1 MPERRAAKAGPQEPG
16 ILRRRFLALGGVGA
30 AGMAGLAGIAGLARA
45 ADFEASRL
53 ARFDGMRVHY
63 ESYGSGSHALVF
75 IHGWACDLTFWR
87 GQEALYNQPNRR
99 ALLIDL
105 PGHGASDKP
114 HRAYPIEFFARAV
127 EAVMRDAQAE
137 RGILIGHSLGGP
149 IAYAFLREFPK
160 KASALVLVDA
170 FVSRHMAGP
179 ADRAA
184 TAAHFA
190 KIARSLQG
198 AAGERNF
205 AERVESCF
213 TTQTSAALRAE
224 IRAKMAATPKHVRIA
239 ALSSISSL
247 LPPPDD
253 ETFDVPAIAIQAAEP
268 GTQARFEL
276 MVSIFPR
283 LHLASW
289 EGAGHF
295 LMMEDAQRFNAEVEQ
310 FLAALS

>member
-1 MPERRAAKAGPQEPG
+1 MKAGPKGRARIP
-16 ILRRRFLALGGVGA
+16 RRRFLKLGGSA
-30 AGMAGLAGIAGLARA
+30 AAGIASIAGVASPAGA
-45 ADFEASRL
+45 ADLDASRF
-53 ARFDGMRVHY
+53 ARFDGLRVHY
-63 ESYGSGSHALVF
+63 ESHGAGSEALVF
-75 IHGWACDLTFWR
+75 IHGWVCDLTFWR
-87 GQEALYNQPNRR
+87 GQEALFNQPNRR

-105 PGHGASDKP
+105 PGHGSSDKP
-114 HRAYPIEFFARAV
+114 HRAYPIEFFAGAV
-127 EAVMRDAQAE
+127 EAVMRDAQVE

-149 IAYAFLREFPK
+149 IAYAFLRKFPE
-160 KASALVLVDA
+160 KAAALVLVDA

-190 KIARSLQG
+190 KVAHSLQG

-213 TTQTSAALRAE
+213 TPQTPPALRTE
-224 IRAKMAATPKHVRIA
+224 IRAKMTATPKHVRIA

-247 LPPPDD
+247 RPPPDD
-253 ETFDVPAIAIQAAEP
+253 ETFDLPAIAIQAAEP

-276 MVSIFPR
+276 MRSIFPR
-283 LHLASW
+283 LQLDSW
-289 EGAGHF
+289 QGAGHF
-295 LMMEDAQRFNAEVEQ
+295 LMLEDPQRFNAKVEQ

>member
-1 MPERRAAKAGPQEPG
+1 MQAA
-16 ILRRRFLALGGVGA
+16 ILRRRFLALGS
-30 AGMAGLAGIAGLARA
+30 AGLAGIARLARA
-45 ADFEASRL
+45 AEDGASRF
-53 ARFDGMRVHY
+53 ARFDGLRVHY
-63 ESYGSGSHALVF
+63 QSYGAGSEALVF

-105 PGHGASDKP
+105 PGHGSSDKP
-114 HRAYPIEFFARAV
+114 HRAYPVEFFGRAV
-127 EAVMRDAQAE
+127 EAVMRDAQVE
-137 RGILIGHSLGGP
+137 RAVLIGHSLGGP
-149 IAYAFLREFPK
+149 IAYAFLREFPD
-160 KASALVLVDA
+160 KAAALVLVDA

-179 ADRAA
+179 VDRAA

-190 KIARSLQG
+190 KVARSLQG

-213 TTQTSAALRAE
+213 SKQTPDSLRAE
-224 IRAKMAATPKHVRIA
+224 IREKMAATPKHVRIA

-247 LPPPDD
+247 PPPPDD
-253 ETFDVPAIAIQAAEP
+253 LAFDLPAIAIQAAEP
-268 GTQARFEL
+268 GTEARFE
-276 MVSIFPR
+276 MMRSIFPR
-283 LHLASW
+283 MQLNSW

-295 LMMEDAQRFNAEVEQ
+295 LMLEDPQRFNAEVEQ

>member
-1 MPERRAAKAGPQEPG
+1 MAAAGVALADAETPRAA
-16 ILRRRFLALGGVGA
+16 
-30 AGMAGLAGIAGLARA
+30 
-45 ADFEASRL
+45 RL
-53 ARFDGMRVHY
+53 TDVHGNDLHIHY
-63 ESYGSGSHALVF
+63 ENYGTGPEALVF

-87 GQEALYNQPNRR
+87 GQESLYRQPTRR

-105 PGHGASDKP
+105 PGHGSSDKP

-127 EAVMRDAQAE
+127 EAVMRDAQVD

-149 IAYAFLREFPK
+149 IAYAFLREFPE
-160 KASALVLVDA
+160 KAAALVLVDA

-179 ADRAA
+179 ADRVA

-190 KIARSLQG
+190 KVARSLQG

-213 TTQTSAALRAE
+213 TKQTPEALRAE
-224 IRAKMAATPKHVRIA
+224 IREKMAATPKHVRIA

-247 LPPPDD
+247 RPPPGD
-253 ETFDVPAIAIQAAEP
+253 ETFDLPAVAIQAAEP

-276 MVSIFPR
+276 MRSIFPR
-283 LHLASW
+283 MQLHSW
-289 EGAGHF
+289 VGAGHF
-295 LMMEDAQRFNAEVEQ
+295 LMLEDPQRFNAEVDQ

>member
-1 MPERRAAKAGPQEPG
+1 MP
-16 ILRRRFLALGGVGA
+16 RRRFLTLGA
-30 AGMAGLAGIAGLARA
+30 AGAAGIVGIAAAGNQARA
-45 ADFEASRL
+45 AANDASRF
-53 ARFDGMRVHY
+53 ARFNGVRVHY
-63 ESYGSGSHALVF
+63 ESYGAGGEALVF

-87 GQEALYNQPNRR
+87 GQQALYDHPERR

-105 PGHGASDKP
+105 PGHGSSDKP
-114 HRAYPIEFFARAV
+114 HRSYPIEFFARAV
-127 EAVMRDAQAE
+127 EAVMRDAQVE
-137 RGILIGHSLGGP
+137 RAVLIGHSLGGP
-149 IAYAFLREFPK
+149 IAYAFLREFPE
-160 KASALVLVDA
+160 KASALALVDA

-213 TTQTSAALRAE
+213 TPQTPPALRAE
-224 IRAKMAATPKHVRIA
+224 IRAKMAGTPKYVRIA

-247 LPPPDD
+247 GPPPDD
-253 ETFDVPAIAIQAAEP
+253 ETFDLPAIAIQAAEP

-276 MVSIFPR
+276 MRSIFPR
-283 LHLASW
+283 LQLNIW

-295 LMMEDAQRFNAEVEQ
+295 LMLEDPQRFNAEVEQ
-310 FLAALS
+310 FLAARS

>member
-1 MPERRAAKAGPQEPG
+1 MRECMP
-16 ILRRRFLALGGVGA
+16 RRRFLTLGA
-30 AGMAGLAGIAGLARA
+30 AGAAGIVGIAAAGNQARA
-45 ADFEASRL
+45 AANDASRF
-53 ARFDGMRVHY
+53 ARFNGVRVHY
-63 ESYGSGSHALVF
+63 ESYGAGGEALVF

-87 GQEALYNQPNRR
+87 GQQALYDHPERR

-105 PGHGASDKP
+105 PGHGSSDKP
-114 HRAYPIEFFARAV
+114 HRSYPIEFFARAV
-127 EAVMRDAQAE
+127 EAVMRDAQVE
-137 RGILIGHSLGGP
+137 RAVLIGHSLGGP
-149 IAYAFLREFPK
+149 IAYAFLREFPE
-160 KASALVLVDA
+160 KASALALVDA

-213 TTQTSAALRAE
+213 TPQTPPALRAE
-224 IRAKMAATPKHVRIA
+224 IRAKMAATPKYVRIA

-247 LPPPDD
+247 GPPPDD
-253 ETFDVPAIAIQAAEP
+253 ETFDLPAIAIQAAEP

-276 MVSIFPR
+276 MRSIFPR
-283 LHLASW
+283 LQLNIW

-295 LMMEDAQRFNAEVEQ
+295 LMLEDPQRFNAEVEQ
-310 FLAALS
+310 FLAARS

>member
-1 MPERRAAKAGPQEPG
+1 MLAPFP
-16 ILRRRFLALGGVGA
+16 RRRFLKLGA
-30 AGMAGLAGIAGLARA
+30 ASLAGVASARA
-45 ADFEASRL
+45 SDVDPPRF
-53 ARFDGMRVHY
+53 ARFDGLRVHY
-63 ESYGSGSHALVF
+63 QSYGAGDEALVF

-105 PGHGASDKP
+105 PGHGSSDKP

-127 EAVMRDAQAE
+127 EAVMRDAHAE

-149 IAYAFLREFPK
+149 IAYAFLREFPE
-160 KASALVLVDA
+160 KAAALVLVDA

-190 KIARSLQG
+190 RIARSFQG
-198 AAGERNF
+198 ARGERTF
-205 AERVESCF
+205 AARVESCF
-213 TTQTSAALRAE
+213 TPQTPPALRSE
-224 IRAKMAATPKHVRIA
+224 IRAKMAATPKYVRIA
-239 ALSSISSL
+239 ALTSISSL
-247 LPPPDD
+247 RPPPAD
-253 ETFDVPAIAIQAAEP
+253 ETFDLPAIAIQAAEP

-276 MVSIFPR
+276 MQAIFP
-283 LHLASW
+283 HLQIRSW

-295 LMMEDAQRFNAEVEQ
+295 LMLEDPQRFNAEVEQ
-310 FLAALS
+310 FLTAIS

>member
-1 MPERRAAKAGPQEPG
+1 MDAA
-16 ILRRRFLALGGVGA
+16 ILRRRFLALGA
-30 AGMAGLAGIAGLARA
+30 ASFAGIASSMPA
-45 ADFEASRL
+45 AGDGASRS
-53 ARFDGMRVHY
+53 ARFDGLRVHY
-63 ESYGSGSHALVF
+63 ESYGAGREALVF

-87 GQEALYNQPNRR
+87 GQQPLYDHPDRR

-105 PGHGASDKP
+105 PGHGSSDKP

-127 EAVMRDAQAE
+127 EAVMRDAQIDRAV
-137 RGILIGHSLGGP
+137 LIGHSLGGP
-149 IAYAFLREFPK
+149 IAYAFLREFPE

-179 ADRAA
+179 ANRAA

-190 KIARSLQG
+190 QVARSLQG
-198 AAGERNF
+198 VAGERNF

-213 TTQTSAALRAE
+213 SKQTPDALRAE
-224 IRAKMAATPKHVRIA
+224 IRAKMAATPKYVRIA

-247 LPPPDD
+247 RPPPDD
-253 ETFDVPAIAIQAAEP
+253 ETFDLPALAIQAAEP

-276 MVSIFPR
+276 MRSIFPQ
-283 LHLASW
+283 LQLNSW

-295 LMMEDAQRFNAEVEQ
+295 LMLEDPQRFNAEVEQ
-310 FLAALS
+310 FLAGLS

>member
-1 MPERRAAKAGPQEPG
+1 MQAM
-16 ILRRRFLALGGVGA
+16 ISRRRFLALGGVGA
-30 AGMAGLAGIAGLARA
+30 IASTAGLVGRA
-45 ADFEASRL
+45 QAVDGGVSGV
-53 ARFDGMRVHY
+53 ARFDGVRVHY
-63 ESYGSGSHALVF
+63 ESYGKGGEALIF

-87 GQEALYNQPNRR
+87 GQEALYNRPNRR

-105 PGHGASDKP
+105 PGHGSSDKP
-114 HRAYPIEFFARAV
+114 YRAYPIEFFARAV
-127 EAVMRDAQAE
+127 DAVMRDAQIE
-137 RGILIGHSLGGP
+137 RGVLIGHSLGGP
-149 IAYAFLREFPK
+149 IAYAFLREFPE

-190 KIARSLQG
+190 KVAHSLQG
-198 AAGERNF
+198 PAGDRNF

-213 TTQTSAALRAE
+213 AAQTPASLRAE

-247 LPPPDD
+247 PPPPDD
-253 ETFDVPAIAIQAAEP
+253 LTFDLPAIAIQSTEP

-276 MVSIFPR
+276 MRSIFPR
-283 LHLASW
+283 MQLHSW

-295 LMMEDAQRFNAEVEQ
+295 LMLEDPQRFNDEVEQ
-310 FLAALS
+310 FLAARS

>member
-1 MPERRAAKAGPQEPG
+1 MQAAIP
-16 ILRRRFLALGGVGA
+16 RRRFLALGA
-30 AGMAGLAGIAGLARA
+30 AGVAGIASRAGA
-45 ADFEASRL
+45 ADAGAPRF
-53 ARFDGMRVHY
+53 ARFDGLRIHY
-63 ESYGSGSHALVF
+63 ENYGAGSAALVF
-75 IHGWACDLTFWR
+75 IHGWVCDLTFWR

-114 HRAYPIEFFARAV
+114 HRAYPVEFFGRAV
-127 EAVMRDAQAE
+127 EAVMRDAQVDRA
-137 RGILIGHSLGGP
+137 ILIGHSLGGP
-149 IAYAFLREFPK
+149 IAYAFLREFPE

-179 ADRAA
+179 ADRVA

-190 KIARSLQG
+190 KVARSLQG

-213 TTQTSAALRAE
+213 TKQTPEALRAE

-247 LPPPDD
+247 RPPPDD
-253 ETFDVPAIAIQAAEP
+253 ETFLLPAIAIQAAEP

-276 MVSIFPR
+276 MRSLFPR
-283 LHLASW
+283 LQLSSW

-295 LMMEDAQRFNAEVEQ
+295 LMLENPQRFNAEVEQ
-310 FLAALS
+310 FLAAIS

>member
-1 MPERRAAKAGPQEPG
+1 MQAA
-16 ILRRRFLALGGVGA
+16 ILRRRFLALGGAIASTV
-30 AGMAGLAGIAGLARA
+30 GIASRAWA
-45 ADFEASRL
+45 ADGDASRI
-53 ARFDGMRVHY
+53 ARFDGLRVHY
-63 ESYGSGSHALVF
+63 ESYGAGGAALVF

-87 GQEALYNQPNRR
+87 GQEALYDHPGRR

-105 PGHGASDKP
+105 PGHGSSDKP

-127 EAVMRDAQAE
+127 EAVIRDAQIE
-137 RGILIGHSLGGP
+137 RAVLIGHSLGGP
-149 IAYAFLREFPK
+149 IAYAFLREFPEE
-160 KASALVLVDA
+160 ASALVLVDA

-190 KIARSLQG
+190 KVARSLQG

-213 TTQTSAALRAE
+213 TPQTPAALRAE

-247 LPPPDD
+247 RPPPDD
-253 ETFDVPAIAIQAAEP
+253 ETFDLPAIAIQAAEP

-276 MVSIFPR
+276 MRSIFPR
-283 LHLASW
+283 MLLNSW
-289 EGAGHF
+289 ERAGHF
-295 LMMEDAQRFNAEVEQ
+295 LMLEDPQRFNGEVEQ
-310 FLAALS
+310 FLAELS

>member
-1 MPERRAAKAGPQEPG
+1 MKAGPKRRAG
-16 ILRRRFLALGGVGA
+16 ILRRRFLELGGA
-30 AGMAGLAGIAGLARA
+30 ALTRVARPARA
-45 ADFEASRL
+45 ADLDASRF
-53 ARFDGMRVHY
+53 ARFDGLRVHY
-63 ESYGSGSHALVF
+63 ESHGTGGESLVF

-87 GQEALYNQPNRR
+87 GQEALFNQPNRR

-105 PGHGASDKP
+105 PGHGSSDKP

-137 RGILIGHSLGGP
+137 RAILIGHSLGGP
-149 IAYAFLREFPK
+149 IAYAFLREFPE

-190 KIARSLQG
+190 KVARSLQG

-213 TTQTSAALRAE
+213 TSQTSPALRAE
-224 IRAKMAATPKHVRIA
+224 IRVKMAATSKHVRIA

-247 LPPPDD
+247 PPPPDD
-253 ETFDVPAIAIQAAEP
+253 ETFDLPAIAIQAAEP
-268 GTQARFEL
+268 GTQARFDL
-276 MVSIFPR
+276 MRSIFPR
-283 LHLASW
+283 LQLDSW
-289 EGAGHF
+289 QGAGHF
-295 LMMEDAQRFNAEVEQ
+295 LMLEDPQRFNADVEQ

>member
-1 MPERRAAKAGPQEPG
+1 MQAPIP
-16 ILRRRFLALGGVGA
+16 RRRFLALGGA
-30 AGMAGLAGIAGLARA
+30 SLAGIASLARA
-45 ADFEASRL
+45 ADVPRF
-53 ARFDGMRVHY
+53 ARFDSLRVHY
-63 ESYGSGSHALVF
+63 ESYGAGDKALVF

-87 GQEALYNQPNRR
+87 GQEALYDHPDRR

-105 PGHGASDKP
+105 PGHGSSDKP

-127 EAVMRDAQAE
+127 AAVMRDARIQRAV
-137 RGILIGHSLGGP
+137 LIGHSLGGP
-149 IAYAFLREFPK
+149 IAYAFLREFPER
-160 KASALVLVDA
+160 ASALVLVDA

-190 KIARSLQG
+190 KVARSLQG

-213 TTQTSAALRAE
+213 TKQTPEALRAE

-247 LPPPDD
+247 SPPPGD
-253 ETFDVPAIAIQAAEP
+253 ETFDLPAVAIQAAEP

-276 MVSIFPR
+276 MRSIFPR
-283 LHLASW
+283 LQLSSW

-295 LMMEDAQRFNAEVEQ
+295 LMLEDPQRFNSEVEQ
-310 FLAALS
+310 FLAAIS

>member
-1 MPERRAAKAGPQEPG
+1 MQAA
-16 ILRRRFLALGGVGA
+16 ILRRRFLALGGAIASTV
-30 AGMAGLAGIAGLARA
+30 GIASRAWA
-45 ADFEASRL
+45 ADSDASRI
-53 ARFDGMRVHY
+53 ARFDGLRVHY
-63 ESYGSGSHALVF
+63 ESYGAGGAALVF

-87 GQEALYNQPNRR
+87 GQEALYAHPNRR

-105 PGHGASDKP
+105 PGHGSSDKP
-114 HRAYPIEFFARAV
+114 YRAYPIEFFARAV
-127 EAVMRDAQAE
+127 EAVMRDAQIE
-137 RGILIGHSLGGP
+137 RAVLIGHSLGGP
-149 IAYAFLREFPK
+149 IAYAFLREFPE

-190 KIARSLQG
+190 KVARSLQG

-213 TTQTSAALRAE
+213 TPQTPAALRAE
-224 IRAKMAATPKHVRIA
+224 IRAKMTATPKHVRIA

-247 LPPPDD
+247 RPPPDD
-253 ETFDVPAIAIQAAEP
+253 ETFDLPAIAMQAAEP

-276 MVSIFPR
+276 MRSIFPR
-283 LHLASW
+283 MLLNSW
-289 EGAGHF
+289 ERAGHF
-295 LMMEDAQRFNAEVEQ
+295 LMLEDPQRFNREVEQ
-310 FLAALS
+310 FLAELS

>member
-1 MPERRAAKAGPQEPG
+1 MKPGLKARAE
-16 ILRRRFLALGGVGA
+16 ILRRRFLALGG
-30 AGMAGLAGIAGLARA
+30 AGVIASTAGIASRAHA
-45 ADFEASRL
+45 ADGDASRIV
-53 ARFDGMRVHY
+53 RFDGLRVHY
-63 ESYGSGSHALVF
+63 ETYGAGSEALVF

-87 GQEALYNQPNRR
+87 GQEPLYNQPNRR

-105 PGHGASDKP
+105 PGHGSSDKP

-127 EAVMRDAQAE
+127 EAVMRDAQTD

-149 IAYAFLREFPK
+149 IAYAFLREFPQ

-179 ADRAA
+179 ADRVA

-190 KIARSLQG
+190 KVARSLQG

-213 TTQTSAALRAE
+213 TKQTPDALRAE
-224 IRAKMAATPKHVRIA
+224 IRAKMAATPKYVRIA

-247 LPPPDD
+247 PPPPDD
-253 ETFDVPAIAIQAAEP
+253 EVFDLPAIAIQAGEP

-276 MVSIFPR
+276 MRSIFPR
-283 LHLASW
+283 MQLNSW

-295 LMMEDAQRFNAEVEQ
+295 LMMEDPQRFNREVEV
-310 FLAALS
+310 FLAAIS